1 MVVSGPRGFHSA
13 GGRGGIRTAASILS
27 CQGPKTK
34 SFPVE
39 EEHGNTD
46 FILSRHGGAGGLSI
60 LPCPA
65 CLSPGQGPG
74 CRCCTGASCRVVGI
88 INNQTVSLRCSTAS
102 LKTLGVISRS
112 WEPLSAIISILV
124 NILNAMF
131 CISLKHLRAVYYLY
145 LHRQTFLLLATSLKL
160 NFENTYRELS
170 KAYPCNQ

>member
-1 MVVSGPRGFHSA
+1 MVSTALEAEAVSGQQHQSSA
-13 GGRGGIRTAASILS
+13 ARAPKLRVFLWRRNMGIQTLF
-27 CQGPKTK
+27 CLGM
-34 SFPVE
+34 
-39 EEHGNTD
+39 
-46 FILSRHGGAGGLSI
+46 GARGLSI